1 MAQPIGGAISMKPR
15 NIIAVFQ
22 GDAAVEAMGAD
33 VDKRFKAL
41 KSHEIRNLCGFCSI
55 MRQNGCSMA
64 HFDGFYV
71 SYSILQIGKEFDLL
85 RLGNDYVLNIEIK
98 SELKIA
104 QKEQKILKQ
113 MRQNQYYLQFL
124 NKPIHIFTYVENDGF
139 YQYQNDNTVRR
150 VSPETVARYM
160 CDQTIDYSLDPD
172 RLFLPSNYLIS
183 PFNST
188 DAFMRDS
195 YFLTSAQEK
204 VKEETMKELDETPFM
219 FFCLTANAGTGKTLT
234 MYDIAKSFIETKRD
248 VRIIHCGKL
257 NQGHETLRNKYGW
270 NIVSIR
276 DIARDKNN
284 VFIGSNSIIFIDEAQ
299 RIRVSQLFALV
310 EKAVE
315 LQIPIFFSFDTKQY
329 LRSGET
335 LNVSE
340 YLSRNYPG
348 VRLSEKKLTNKIRTN
363 KAMASFITN
372 MFEKGKSHDN
382 LNYNCI
388 TVDYFDN
395 IESVKEYMAFLRE
408 SGWTAITYT
417 TSTYDADPYDELTEF
432 GSYNAHDVIGQ
443 EFSKVVFVMD
453 NNFTYSPN
461 GKLQAQHSYYS
472 ASGMLYQIVTRVVDE
487 LKIIVLGNRSLY
499 IDLLEIKAMSI

>member
-1 MAQPIGGAISMKPR
+1 MKPR

-33 VDKRFKAL
+33 VDKRFKVL
-41 KSHEIRNLCGFCSI
+41 KSHEIRNLCSFCNI
-55 MRQNGCSMA
+55 IRQNGCGMA

-85 RLGNDYVLNIEIK
+85 RFGDDYVLNIEIK

-139 YQYQNDNTVRR
+139 YQYQSDNTVIR
-150 VSPETVARYM
+150 VSPEVVAQYM
-160 CDQTIDYSLDPD
+160 REQVINYSIDPD
-172 RLFLPSNYLIS
+172 RLFMPSNYLIS

-188 DAFMRDS
+188 EAFMRDG
-195 YFLTSAQEK
+195 YFLTTAQEK
-204 VKEETMKELDETPFM
+204 VKEETMKELEETPFM
-219 FFCLTANAGTGKTLT
+219 FFCLSANAGTGKTLT
-234 MYDIAKSFIETKRD
+234 MYDIAKSFITTKRE
-248 VRIIHCGKL
+248 VQIIHCGKL
-257 NQGHETLRNKYGW
+257 NQGHETLRDKYGW

-276 DIARDKNN
+276 NISQDKNN
-284 VFIGSNSIIFIDEAQ
+284 ISMSGDSIIFVDETQ
-299 RIRVSQLFALV
+299 RIRAAQLSALV

-315 LQIPIFFSFDTKQY
+315 LHIPMFFSFDTKQY

-335 LNVSE
+335 LDVSE
-340 YLSRNYPG
+340 YLALNYPS
-348 VRLSEKKLTNKIRTN
+348 VRLSKKRLTNKIRTN
-363 KAMASFITN
+363 KSMASFIVN

-382 LNYNCI
+382 LDYDCI

-395 IESVKEYMAFLRE
+395 PESVKDYITLLRKL
-408 SGWTAITYT
+408 GWTAITYT
-417 TSTYDADPYDELTEF
+417 TSTCTSDPYDALKEF
-432 GSYNAHDVIGQ
+432 GDYNAHGVIGQ

-453 NNFTYSPN
+453 NNFTYGPS
-461 GKLQAQHSYYS
+461 GKLQSKHSYYS

-487 LKIIVLGNRSLY
+487 LKIIVLGNQSLY
-499 IDLLEIKAMSI
+499 VDLLKIKAMSI